1 MNIRTAAA
9 FGAAFGILGVGSAF
23 ATFARVESM
32 GKNTTYIMDD
42 VSIFDNPA
50 NANLYSNYLI
60 GGFGAYTDNDVQAGG
75 NQDPKHPTFGGIFSI
90 AFGDDNNPDPKFTI
104 GGLFGRINND
114 LAMYLPGYVRTGTN
128 SYAAVPETVTNFDG
142 FLGGTFSSGDAW
154 GLHIYIAHQDGGDLD
169 ESGTYQTNDDAYASL
184 IQLDA
189 GLNFQM
195 GSGTSYEL
203 SGGIAR
209 VQYGPDRHSF
219 FDDGDFTILAKGRAF
234 FTLEALDGEL
244 VPAASMKLAQA
255 PGIEDKHAQA
265 GMGINVAMDR
275 GFFWLG
281 LDFIWNQTKAH
292 DWSYEQ
298 VKVGTSA
305 TGKDVTE
312 GAWVYDARN
321 EDDPHWD
328 KRSDIGGK
336 ISFGIERNIWW
347 DWFVIRVGGQK
358 SILYTDC
365 NVNSKN
371 EGKYKDGAYG
381 ICKEDGNFFST
392 NPLADGSVDDH
403 VGFGFGINIE
413 ERLKIDVTVAEDL
426 LFRNPFQ
433 GEGRIFS
440 RLDATY
446 SF

>member
-9 FGAAFGILGVGSAF
+9 VGAAFGILGVGSAF

-50 NANLYSNYLI
+50 NASLYSNYLI
-60 GGFGAYTDNDVQAGG
+60 GGFGAYTDNNMTAGG
-75 NQDPKHPTFGGIFSI
+75 NVDPQHPTFGGIFSI
-90 AFGDDNNPDPKFTI
+90 SFGEDNNPDPKFTI
-104 GGLFGRINND
+104 GGLFGRINTE
-114 LAMYLPGYVRTGTN
+114 LAMYLPDYVQTGKNT
-128 SYAAVPETVTNFDG
+128 YTVVPETVTNFDG

-169 ESGTYQTNDDAYASL
+169 ESGTYQPDSKAYASL
-184 IQLDA
+184 VQLDG
-189 GLNFQM
+189 GLNFQL

-203 SGGIAR
+203 SGGVAR
-209 VQYGPDRHSF
+209 IQYGPDRHDF
-219 FDDGDFTILAKGRAF
+219 FDDGDFSILGKARAF
-234 FTLEALDGEL
+234 FTLEAIDGEL
-244 VPAASMKLAQA
+244 VPAANIKLAQA
-255 PGIEDKHAQA
+255 PGIEDKLAQA

-292 DWSYEQ
+292 DWFYD
-298 VKVGTSA
+298 KALDG
-305 TGKDVTE
+305 
-312 GAWVYDARN
+312 GAWVYDSRN

-365 NVNSKN
+365 DVNSKN
-371 EGKYKDGAYG
+371 EYTSDRYG
-381 ICKEDGNFFST
+381 ICKDDGTFFST
-392 NPLADGSVDDH
+392 NPLADGSADDH

-433 GEGRIFS
+433 GEGRFFS

>member
-1 MNIRTAAA
+1 MNLRTAAA
-9 FGAAFGILGVGSAF
+9 VGAAFGILGVGSAF

-60 GGFGAYTDNDVQAGG
+60 GGFGAYTDNDLKAGG
-75 NQDPKHPTFGGIFSI
+75 NVDPQHPTFGGIFSVS
-90 AFGDDNNPDPKFTI
+90 FGDDNNPDPKFTI
-104 GGLFGRINND
+104 GGLFGRVNQD
-114 LAMYLPGYVRTGTN
+114 LAMYLPDYVQVGKRGYVV
-128 SYAAVPETVTNFDG
+128 VPETVTNFDG

-169 ESGTYQTNDDAYASL
+169 ESGTYQPDSKAYASL
-184 IQLDA
+184 VQLDG
-189 GLNFQM
+189 GLNFQL

-203 SGGIAR
+203 SGGVAR
-209 VQYGPDRHSF
+209 IQYGPDRHDF
-219 FDDGDFTILAKGRAF
+219 FDDGDFSILGKARAF
-234 FTLEALDGEL
+234 FTLEAIDGEL
-244 VPAASMKLAQA
+244 VPAANIKLAQA
-255 PGIEDKHAQA
+255 PGIEDKLAQA

-292 DWSYEQ
+292 DWFYD
-298 VKVGTSA
+298 KALG
-305 TGKDVTE
+305 G
-312 GAWVYDARN
+312 GAWVYDSRN

-365 NVNSKN
+365 DVNSKN
-371 EGKYKDGAYG
+371 EYTSDRYG
-381 ICKEDGNFFST
+381 ICKDDGTFFST
-392 NPLADGSVDDH
+392 NPLADGSADDH

-433 GEGRIFS
+433 GEGRFFS

>member
-1 MNIRTAAA
+1 MNLRTAAA
-9 FGAAFGILGVGSAF
+9 VGAAFGILGVGSAF

-32 GKNTTYIMDD
+32 GKNSTYIMDD

-50 NANLYSNYLI
+50 NVNLYSNYLI
-60 GGFGAYTDNDVQAGG
+60 GGFGAYTDNNMSAGG
-75 NQDPKHPTFGGIFSI
+75 NVDPQHPTFGGIFSI
-90 AFGDDNNPDPKFTI
+90 SFGEDNIPDPKFSI
-104 GGLFGRINND
+104 GGLFGRVNND
-114 LAMYLPGYVRTGTN
+114 LAMYLPDYVQTGKST
-128 SYAAVPETVTNFDG
+128 YAVVPETVTNFDG

-184 IQLDA
+184 VQLDA
-189 GLNFQM
+189 GLNFQT
-195 GSGTSYEL
+195 GSGTSYEV

-219 FDDGDFTILAKGRAF
+219 FDDGDFTILAKARAF
-234 FTLEALDGEL
+234 FTMEAIDGEL
-244 VPAASMKLAQA
+244 VPAASIKLAQA

-281 LDFIWNQTKAH
+281 LDFIWNQKQAH
-292 DWSYEQ
+292 DWFYEKG
-298 VKVGTSA
+298 VWT
-305 TGKDVTE
+305 
-312 GAWVYDARN
+312 YDSRN
-321 EDDPHWD
+321 EDNKIWD
-328 KRSDIGGK
+328 DRTDVGGM

-365 NVNSKN
+365 DVNSKN
-371 EGKYKDGAYG
+371 NYSDSRYG
-381 ICKEDGNFFST
+381 ICKDDGTFFST
-392 NPLADGSVDDH
+392 NPLADGSADDH

>member
-1 MNIRTAAA
+1 
-9 FGAAFGILGVGSAF
+9 
-23 ATFARVESM
+23 
-32 GKNTTYIMDD
+32 MDD

-60 GGFGAYTDNDVQAGG
+60 GGFGAYTDNDLKAGG
-75 NQDPKHPTFGGIFSI
+75 NVDPQHPTFGGIFSVS
-90 AFGDDNNPDPKFTI
+90 FGDDNNPDPKFTI
-104 GGLFGRINND
+104 GGLFGRINQD
-114 LAMYLPGYVRTGTN
+114 LAMYLPDYVQVGKRGYVV
-128 SYAAVPETVTNFDG
+128 VPETVTNFDG

-169 ESGTYQTNDDAYASL
+169 ESGTYQPDSKAYASL
-184 IQLDA
+184 VQLDG
-189 GLNFQM
+189 GLNFQL

-203 SGGIAR
+203 SGGVAR
-209 VQYGPDRHSF
+209 IQYGPDRHDF
-219 FDDGDFTILAKGRAF
+219 FDDGDFSILGKARAF
-234 FTLEALDGEL
+234 FTLEAIDGEL
-244 VPAASMKLAQA
+244 VPAANIKLAQA
-255 PGIEDKHAQA
+255 PGIEDKLAQA

-292 DWSYEQ
+292 DWFYD
-298 VKVGTSA
+298 KALDG
-305 TGKDVTE
+305 
-312 GAWVYDARN
+312 GAWVYDSRN

-365 NVNSKN
+365 DVNSKN
-371 EGKYKDGAYG
+371 EYTSDRYG
-381 ICKEDGNFFST
+381 ICKDDGTFFST
-392 NPLADGSVDDH
+392 NPLADGSADDH

-433 GEGRIFS
+433 GEGRFFS

>member
-1 MNIRTAAA
+1 MNLRTAAA
-9 FGAAFGILGVGSAF
+9 VGAAFGILGVGSAF

-60 GGFGAYTDNDVQAGG
+60 GGFGAYTDNNLQAGG
-75 NQDPKHPTFGGIFSI
+75 NVDPQHPTFGGIFAISL
-90 AFGDDNNPDPKFTI
+90 GDDNNPDPKFSI

-114 LAMYLPGYVRTGTN
+114 LAMYLPGYVQYKNG
-128 SYAAVPETVTNFDG
+128 APAKVPETVTNFDG

-154 GLHIYIAHQDGGDLD
+154 GLHIYIAHQDGGDVD
-169 ESGTYQTNDDAYASL
+169 ESGTYQPDDDAHASI
-184 IQLDA
+184 IQAD
-189 GLNFQM
+189 GGINIQTS
-195 GSGTSYEL
+195 GGTSYEASFGL
-203 SGGIAR
+203 AR
-209 VQYGPDRHSF
+209 IQYGPGHYEF
-219 FDDGDFTILAKGRAF
+219 FDNGDFTFLAKARAF
-234 FTLEALDGEL
+234 FTLDAIDGEL

-255 PGIEDKHAQA
+255 PGIDDKLAQA
-265 GMGINVAMDR
+265 GLGINVAMDR
-275 GFFWLG
+275 GFFWMG
-281 LDFIWNQTKAH
+281 LDFIWNQKKAH
-292 DWSYEQ
+292 DWYFDN
-298 VKVGTSA
+298 A
-305 TGKDVTE
+305 RN
-312 GAWVYDARN
+312 AWVYDSRN
-321 EDDPHWD
+321 EDDPAWD

-365 NVNSKN
+365 DVSSKSAYK
-371 EGKYKDGAYG
+371 GKG
-381 ICKEDGNFFST
+381 ICKDDGTFFTT
-392 NPLADGSVDDH
+392 NPLADGSNDDH

-413 ERLKIDVTVAEDL
+413 EKLKIDVTVAEDV

-433 GEGRIFS
+433 GSGRIFS

>member
-1 MNIRTAAA
+1 MNLRTAAA
-9 FGAAFGILGVGSAF
+9 VGAAFGILGVGSAF

-32 GKNTTYIMDD
+32 GKNSTYIMDD

-50 NANLYSNYLI
+50 NVNLYSNYLI
-60 GGFGAYTDNDVQAGG
+60 GGFGAYTDNNMEAGG
-75 NQDPKHPTFGGIFSI
+75 NIDPQHPTFGGIFSVS
-90 AFGDDNNPDPKFTI
+90 FGDDNNPDPKFTI
-104 GGLFGRINND
+104 GGLFGRINQD
-114 LAMYLPGYVRTGTN
+114 LAMYLPDYVQVGKRGYVV
-128 SYAAVPETVTNFDG
+128 VPETVTNFDG

-169 ESGTYQTNDDAYASL
+169 ESGTYQPDSKAYASL
-184 IQLDA
+184 VQLDG
-189 GLNFQM
+189 GLNFQL

-203 SGGIAR
+203 SGGVAR
-209 VQYGPDRHSF
+209 IQYGPDRHDF
-219 FDDGDFTILAKGRAF
+219 FDDGDFSILGKARAF
-234 FTLEALDGEL
+234 FTLEAIDGEL
-244 VPAASMKLAQA
+244 VPAANIKLAQA
-255 PGIEDKHAQA
+255 PGIEDKLAQA

-292 DWSYEQ
+292 DWVYD
-298 VKVGTSA
+298 KALDG
-305 TGKDVTE
+305 
-312 GAWVYDARN
+312 GAWVYDSRN

-328 KRSDIGGK
+328 KRSDVGGK

-365 NVNSKN
+365 DVNSKN
-371 EGKYKDGAYG
+371 EYTSDRYG
-381 ICKEDGNFFST
+381 ICKDDGTFFST
-392 NPLADGSVDDH
+392 NPLADGSADDH

-413 ERLKIDVTVAEDL
+413 ERLKIDVTVDEDV

-440 RLDATY
+440 RVDATY

>member
-1 MNIRTAAA
+1 MNLRTAAA

-60 GGFGAYTDNDVQAGG
+60 GGFGSYTDNNPAIGE
-75 NQDPKHPTFGGIFSI
+75 NSDPKHPTFGGIFSLS
-90 AFGDDNNPDPKFTI
+90 FGDDNNPDPKFTI
-104 GGLFGRINND
+104 GGLFGRVNSD
-114 LAMYLPGYVRTGTN
+114 LAMYLPQYVK
-128 SYAAVPETVTNFDG
+128 SSEKDAVPVPETVTNFDG

-169 ESGTYQTNDDAYASL
+169 AESGTYQPNSKAYAS
-184 IQLDA
+184 IVQADG

-195 GSGTSYEL
+195 GSGTSYEASFGL
-203 SGGIAR
+203 AR
-209 VQYGPDRHSF
+209 IQYGPDHHNF
-219 FDDGDFTILAKGRAF
+219 FDDGDFTFLAKARAF
-234 FTLEALDGEL
+234 FTLEAIDGEL
-244 VPAASMKLAQA
+244 VPAVSMKLAQA
-255 PGIEDKHAQA
+255 PGIDDKHAQA
-265 GMGINVAMDR
+265 GAGINVAMDR

-281 LDFIWNQTKAH
+281 LDFIWNQMKAH
-292 DWSYEQ
+292 DWVYD
-298 VKVGTSA
+298 KAVG
-305 TGKDVTE
+305 D
-312 GAWVYDARN
+312 GAWVYDSRN

-358 SILYTDC
+358 AILYTDC
-365 NVNSKN
+365 DVNSN
-371 EGKYKDGAYG
+371 NKYSAGQYG
-381 ICKEDGNFFST
+381 ICKDDGTFFST
-392 NPLADGSVDDH
+392 NPLADGTADDH

-413 ERLKIDVTVAEDL
+413 ERLKIDVTVAEDV

>member
-1 MNIRTAAA
+1 MNLRTAAA
-9 FGAAFGILGVGSAF
+9 VGAAFGILGVGSAF

-60 GGFGAYTDNDVQAGG
+60 GGFGAYTDNDLKAGG
-75 NQDPKHPTFGGIFSI
+75 NVDPQHPTFGGIFSVS
-90 AFGDDNNPDPKFTI
+90 FGDDNNPDPKFTI
-104 GGLFGRINND
+104 GGLFGRINQD
-114 LAMYLPGYVRTGTN
+114 LAMYLPDYVQVGKRGYVV
-128 SYAAVPETVTNFDG
+128 VPETVTNFDG

-169 ESGTYQTNDDAYASL
+169 ESGTYQPDSKAYASL
-184 IQLDA
+184 VQLDG
-189 GLNFQM
+189 GLNFQL

-203 SGGIAR
+203 SGGVAR
-209 VQYGPDRHSF
+209 IQYGPDRHDF
-219 FDDGDFTILAKGRAF
+219 FDDGDFSILGKARAF
-234 FTLEALDGEL
+234 FTLEAIDGEL
-244 VPAASMKLAQA
+244 VPAANIQLAQA
-255 PGIEDKHAQA
+255 PGIEDKLAQA

-292 DWSYEQ
+292 DWFYD
-298 VKVGTSA
+298 KALDG
-305 TGKDVTE
+305 
-312 GAWVYDARN
+312 GAWVYDSRN

-365 NVNSKN
+365 DVNSKN
-371 EGKYKDGAYG
+371 EYTSDRYG
-381 ICKEDGNFFST
+381 ICKDDGTFFST
-392 NPLADGSVDDH
+392 NPLADGSADDH

-433 GEGRIFS
+433 GEGRFFS

>member
-1 MNIRTAAA
+1 MNLRTAAA

-60 GGFGAYTDNDVQAGG
+60 GGFGSYTDNNPAIGE
-75 NQDPKHPTFGGIFSI
+75 NSDPKHPTFGGIFSLS
-90 AFGDDNNPDPKFTI
+90 FGDDNNPDPKFTI
-104 GGLFGRINND
+104 GGLFGRVNSD
-114 LAMYLPGYVRTGTN
+114 LAMYLPQYVK
-128 SYAAVPETVTNFDG
+128 SSDKDAVPVPETVTNFDG

-169 ESGTYQTNDDAYASL
+169 AESGTYQPNSKAYAS
-184 IQLDA
+184 IVQADG

-195 GSGTSYEL
+195 GSGTSYEASFGL
-203 SGGIAR
+203 AR
-209 VQYGPDRHSF
+209 IQYGPDHHNF
-219 FDDGDFTILAKGRAF
+219 FDDGDFTFLAKARAF

-244 VPAASMKLAQA
+244 VPALSMKLAQA
-255 PGIEDKHAQA
+255 PGIDDKHAQA
-265 GMGINVAMDR
+265 GMGINIAMNR

-281 LDFIWNQTKAH
+281 ADFIWNQMKAH
-292 DWSYEQ
+292 DWYFDTA
-298 VKVGTSA
+298 KNG
-305 TGKDVTE
+305 
-312 GAWVYDARN
+312 WIYDSRN

-358 SILYTDC
+358 AILYTDC
-365 NVNSKN
+365 NVNSN
-371 EGKYKDGAYG
+371 NKYGAGQYG
-381 ICKEDGNFFST
+381 ICKADGTFFST
-392 NPLADGSVDDH
+392 NPLADGTADDH

-413 ERLKIDVTVAEDL
+413 ERLKIDVTVAEDV